1 MSKNNAL
8 LKTKLVYFIVFL
20 SLTFWAVFAF
30 FTMHQ
35 LISSQEIY
43 AKIINISGK
52 QRMLS
57 QKTALMAK
65 RTFETNNQNFLDH
78 TLELIKVMKIDHN
91 FLINNLNSENMKNIY
106 FNEPHSLDKKVK
118 EYFSIFNKFLK
129 EKTKSNLQKIEEY
142 SYNLL
147 PELNIAVYKF
157 EEESNQKIVELKKRE
172 LVILFGTLL
181 TLLLEAFFIVI
192 PSIKI
197 NEQKEKELQEI
208 NSNLENRVKE
218 DVKNLREKDKIINEQ
233 SKMILMREI
242 LNNISHQW
250 RQPLSIITTAAS
262 GIKLK
267 KEYKQLNDKD
277 LDEYL
282 NVVLENSDYL
292 SKTIDNFRNFF
303 EDKDEMTTYKF
314 SFLIENIEELLKEEF
329 DKYKINFIL
338 DIEEL
343 HYYGNETRLLNSILH
358 ILHNAI
364 DVLKMKQDQRLI
376 FISIYKNEKIHIKI
390 KDNGGGIKKEIVDRI
405 FEPYFTTKHKSLGK
419 GMDLYIVKESIE
431 KILKGSIKVTNEQ
444 YTYKGNNQ
452 KGALFEIILPSNQ

>member
-1 MSKNNAL
+1 MLRNNAL
-8 LKTKLVYFIVFL
+8 LKTKIVYFIVFL

-30 FTMHQ
+30 FTMNQ
-35 LISSQEIY
+35 LISSQEVY

-57 QKTALMAK
+57 QKTTLMAK
-65 RTFETNNQNFLDH
+65 RTFETNNQRLLDH
-78 TLELIKVMKIDHN
+78 TLELIKVMKEDHN
-91 FLINNLNSENMKNIY
+91 FLINNLTSENMENIY
-106 FNEPHSLDKKVK
+106 FKTPYNLDKKVK
-118 EYFSIFNKFLK
+118 DYFLIFDEFLE
-129 EKTKSNLQKIEEY
+129 EKNKSNLQKIEEY

-157 EEESNQKIVELKKRE
+157 EEESNQKTFELKKRE
-172 LVILFGTLL
+172 LIILFGTLL
-181 TLLLEAFFIVI
+181 TLFLEAFFIVI
-192 PSIKI
+192 PSIRI

-208 NSNLENRVKE
+208 NNNLENRVK
-218 DVKNLREKDKIINEQ
+218 DDIKDLREKDKIINEQ
-233 SKMILMREI
+233 SKMIFMREI

-250 RQPLSIITTAAS
+250 RQPLSIITTAVS

-267 KEYKQLNDKD
+267 KEFKQLNEKD

-282 NVVLENSDYL
+282 NVVLENSQYL
-292 SKTIDNFRNFF
+292 SKTIDNFRSFF
-303 EDKDEMTTYKF
+303 EDKDDMTTYKF
-314 SFLIENIEELLKEEF
+314 SSLIEKIENLLKEEF

-338 DIEEL
+338 DIEEVS
-343 HYYGNETRLLNSILH
+343 YYGNETRLLNSILH

-364 DVLKMKQDQRLI
+364 DVLKKKKDQRLI
-376 FISIYKNEKIHIKI
+376 FISIYKNENFHIKI
-390 KDNGGGIKKEIVDRI
+390 KDNGGGIEGDIIGKI

-444 YTYKGNNQ
+444 YTYKGIDQ